1 MPVVRSTSDQLFS
14 HCCGSR
20 VAPGTPPTERSSG
33 CSLLPVRV
41 GEAIGLGRDDVD
53 LSNGVLSIREAKFDR
68 ERLVPLH
75 PSTTDRLRCYAACR
89 DRLTPTPRSSADR
102 QHREGMAR

>member
-1 MPVVRSTSDQLFS
+1 
-14 HCCGSR
+14 
-20 VAPGTPPTERSSG
+20 
-33 CSLLPVRV
+33 VRV

-75 PSTTDRLRCYAACR
+75 PSTTDRLRCYAAC
-89 DRLTPTPRSSADR
+89 S
-102 QHREGMAR
+102 